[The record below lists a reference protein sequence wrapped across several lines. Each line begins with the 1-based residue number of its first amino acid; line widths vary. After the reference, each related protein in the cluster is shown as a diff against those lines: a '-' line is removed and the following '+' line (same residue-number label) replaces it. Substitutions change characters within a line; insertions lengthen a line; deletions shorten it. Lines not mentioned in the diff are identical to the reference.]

1 MNLVKTTMFGLIG
14 IVLGHMYKT
23 KEASR
28 NFDGR
33 DACLLNWYYAH
44 LCCEYKVFN
53 IDLMKQM
60 QNMFNESMAQS
71 EKIVTAAGMPISK
84 EQKSYLHNL
93 MMCYK
98 RYSQVY
104 LSWSQYVF
112 LGLQL

>member
-1 MNLVKTTMFGLIG
+1 
-14 IVLGHMYKT
+14 
-23 KEASR
+23 
-28 NFDGR
+28 
-33 DACLLNWYYAH
+33 
-44 LCCEYKVFN
+44 
-53 IDLMKQM
+53 MKQM

-112 LGLQL
+112 LDYSYDIR